1 MTTEST
7 QPQTDLGPAPANGQ
21 GQSQGHRRRR
31 RRRKNKSSQPNP
43 PQAQQG
49 PAQPQAA
56 PQAPP
61 VAQAAVAAPAQGIQQ
76 GGSQQPSIAGG
87 ASQAV
92 TAEKTGTSLES
103 AAAKAGDTART
114 VAMSLIGLA
123 LAIASIVLAFRR
135 DFKEAAGVF
144 AVGIV
149 AVLLAT
155 PAGLSLLQDTV
166 TSLFGS

>member
-1 MTTEST
+1 MKPPDSLRLPETRIARARAILLLAGVCFLAGAPVARAAVETPA
-7 QPQTDLGPAPANGQ
+7 QPIQQ
-21 GQSQGHRRRR
+21 G
-31 RRRKNKSSQPNP
+31 SSQPQDGIDGAT
-43 PQAQQG
+43 PQA
-49 PAQPQAA
+49 
-56 PQAPP
+56 
-61 VAQAAVAAPAQGIQQ
+61 
-76 GGSQQPSIAGG
+76 GS
-87 ASQAV
+87 
-92 TAEKTGTSLES
+92 TEKTGTSLES

-123 LAIASIVLAFRR
+123 LAIAAIVLAFRR

>member
-1 MTTEST
+1 MTVMHRPRIARAVALAGCAVLALTLMVS
-7 QPQTDLGPAPANGQ
+7 GAPATARAAVTTSG
-21 GQSQGHRRRR
+21 
-31 RRRKNKSSQPNP
+31 
-43 PQAQQG
+43 A
-49 PAQPQAA
+49 AA
-56 PQAPP
+56 PQA
-61 VAQAAVAAPAQGIQQ
+61 
-76 GGSQQPSIAGG
+76 
-87 ASQAV
+87 ASP
-92 TAEKTGTSLES
+92 EKAGTSLES

>member
-1 MTTEST
+1 MNLSHRLRASDRLRAPDRVRLPETRCPRVRAILLLAGVCFVAGAPVARAAIAAPTTTSEPANMQQAISSTAPSASPASTQTTET
-7 QPQTDLGPAPANGQ
+7 
-21 GQSQGHRRRR
+21 
-31 RRRKNKSSQPNP
+31 
-43 PQAQQG
+43 
-49 PAQPQAA
+49 
-56 PQAPP
+56 
-61 VAQAAVAAPAQGIQQ
+61 
-76 GGSQQPSIAGG
+76 SI
-87 ASQAV
+87 
-92 TAEKTGTSLES
+92 ES

-123 LAIASIVLAFRR
+123 LAIAAIVLAFRR

-155 PAGLSLLQDTV
+155 PVGLSLLQDTV

>member
-1 MTTEST
+1 MKLSDPLHL
-7 QPQTDLGPAPANGQ
+7 PQTRLARARAVLLLAGVCFLAGA
-21 GQSQGHRRRR
+21 
-31 RRRKNKSSQPNP
+31 
-43 PQAQQG
+43 
-49 PAQPQAA
+49 
-56 PQAPP
+56 P
-61 VAQAAVAAPAQGIQQ
+61 VAQAAVEAPAQAIQQ
-76 GGSQQPSIAGG
+76 GSSQQQTGIDG
-87 ASQAV
+87 ATSQAPSV
-92 TAEKTGTSLES
+92 EKTGTSLES

-123 LAIASIVLAFRR
+123 LAIAAIVLAFRR

>member
-1 MTTEST
+1 MKLPDAFHLPETRTTRARAVM
-7 QPQTDLGPAPANGQ
+7 LLAGLCLLAVA
-21 GQSQGHRRRR
+21 
-31 RRRKNKSSQPNP
+31 
-43 PQAQQG
+43 
-49 PAQPQAA
+49 
-56 PQAPP
+56 P
-61 VAQAAVAAPAQGIQQ
+61 VAQAAVEAPAQAIQQ
-76 GGSQQPSIAGG
+76 DGSQQAGIDG
-87 ASQAV
+87 ATPQAV

-123 LAIASIVLAFRR
+123 LAIAAIVLAFRR

>member
-1 MTTEST
+1 MK
-7 QPQTDLGPAPANGQ
+7 PPAPLHLPETRLARARAVLLLAGVCFLA
-21 GQSQGHRRRR
+21 G
-31 RRRKNKSSQPNP
+31 
-43 PQAQQG
+43 A
-49 PAQPQAA
+49 
-56 PQAPP
+56 P
-61 VAQAAVAAPAQGIQQ
+61 VAQAAVEAPAQSIQQ
-76 GGSQQPSIAGG
+76 QGSRPTSIAGG

-123 LAIASIVLAFRR
+123 LAIAAIVLAFRR

-166 TSLFGS
+166 TSLFGT

>member
-1 MTTEST
+1 MKLSDSLQLPKT
-7 QPQTDLGPAPANGQ
+7 LFARARAVLLLAGVCFVAGAPA
-21 GQSQGHRRRR
+21 
-31 RRRKNKSSQPNP
+31 
-43 PQAQQG
+43 
-49 PAQPQAA
+49 
-56 PQAPP
+56 
-61 VAQAAVAAPAQGIQQ
+61 AQAAVEAPSQANIDQGAAQQSSTQPGSIQQ
-76 GGSQQPSIAGG
+76 GAAGQA
-87 ASQAV
+87 ASP
-92 TAEKTGTSLES
+92 EKTGASLES
-103 AAAKAGDTART
+103 AAAKAGNTART